1 MRIGI
6 LCHPTF
12 GGSGVVASECALSLA
27 ERGHRVHLFSP
38 GVPPRLA
45 RDAGDVVLHRVHG
58 LDYPLFAS
66 SHDELAATGAVLDVI
81 ASEGLDVLH
90 AHYALPHA
98 VSAHL
103 ACEAAR
109 DMDPGRVPRLVVTLH
124 GTDVTLVAAAPAYA
138 PLLRYVLGR
147 ADAVT
152 AVSRDLAD
160 RLRTWW
166 GKDARP
172 IETLPNFVDAAVFA
186 PREQRAPGPLRAIH
200 VSNFR
205 PLKRVPWLIEAFARA
220 AQAGDAEL
228 TLVGDGPELPR
239 CRELAAELVGPGGV
253 RFLGERHDLH
263 ALLAAHDAF
272 LLTSREE
279 SFGLSALEASACGLG
294 VLATRVGGLP
304 EVVDDGGG
312 GRLVEADDQDAF
324 IRELSAWIRDPQ
336 LARRF
341 GLAGRARATADFDR
355 ETGVDRYEALYERL
369 LTP

>member
-27 ERGHRVHLFSP
+27 EHGHRVHLFSP

-45 RDAGDVVLHRVHG
+45 HNSGAVVLHRVHG
-58 LDYPLFAS
+58 LDYPLFAN
-66 SHDELAATGAVLDVI
+66 SHAELAATGAVLDVI

-103 ACEAAR
+103 AREAAR
-109 DMDPGRVPRLVVTLH
+109 VNDAASVPRLVVTLH

-138 PLLRYVLGR
+138 PLLRYVLGC

-152 AVSRDLAD
+152 AVSRDLSI
-160 RLRTWW
+160 RLRDWW
-166 GKDARP
+166 GTAAGP
-172 IETLPNFVDAAVFA
+172 IETLPNFVDTHAFA
-186 PREQRAPGPLRAIH
+186 PRAEREPGPLRSIH

-220 AQAGDAEL
+220 SQGGDASL

-239 CRELAAELVGPGGV
+239 CRDLAAELGLGTRV
-253 RFLGERHDLH
+253 RFLGERRDLP

-279 SFGLSALEASACGLG
+279 SFGLSALEASSCGLG

-304 EVVDDGGG
+304 EVVQDGAG
-312 GRLVEADDQDAF
+312 GRLVAPDDQNAF
-324 IRELSAWIRDPQ
+324 VRELVAWIADP
-336 LARRF
+336 ARAHAF
-341 GLAGRARATADFDR
+341 GVRGRARATADFDR
-355 ETGVDRYEALYERL
+355 DTGVQRYADLYTRL
-369 LTP
+369 LDR

>member
-6 LCHPTF
+6 LCHPTT

-27 ERGHRVHLFSP
+27 QRGHRVHLFSP

-45 RDAGDVVLHRVHG
+45 HHPGGVILHRVHG
-58 LDYPLFAS
+58 LDYPLFATA
-66 SHDELAATGAVLDVI
+66 HDELAATGAVLDVI
-81 ASEGLDVLH
+81 ASEGLDILH

-103 ACEAAR
+103 AREAAR
-109 DMDPGRVPRLVVTLH
+109 ANDPQSAPCLVVTLH

-138 PLLRYVLGR
+138 PLLRYVLGC

-152 AVSRDLAD
+152 AVSQDLSA

-166 GKDARP
+166 GNDARP
-172 IETLPNFVDAAVFA
+172 IETLPNFVDTASFA
-186 PREQRAPGPLRAIH
+186 PLEHRAPGPLRAIH

-205 PLKRVPWLIEAFARA
+205 PLKRVPMLIEAFA
-220 AQAGDAEL
+220 QAVREGPAEL
-228 TLVGDGPELPR
+228 TLVGEGPDLAR
-239 CRELAAELVGPGGV
+239 CTELAAELGV
-253 RFLGERHDLH
+253 RDRTRFLGERYDLA
-263 ALLAAHDAF
+263 ALLPAHDAF
-272 LLTSREE
+272 LLTSSEE

-304 EVVDDGGG
+304 EVVQDGDA
-312 GRLVEADDQDAF
+312 GRLVDDREAF
-324 IRELSAWIRDPQ
+324 VRELRAWIADPQ
-336 LARRF
+336 LARDCGAR
-341 GLAGRARATADFDR
+341 GRARALADFGR
-355 ETGVDRYEALYERL
+355 ETGVDRYEALYRRL